1 MSQRNVCI
9 PMLKDSNSLTVL
21 VMIGSNLQR
30 CKRGRIRGDNHSEHL
45 VNVHGRV
52 SIPVILKWHHVL
64 YSMAHR
70 V

>member
-30 CKRGRIRGDNHSEHL
+30 YKRGKIRGDDHSEHL
-45 VNVHGRV
+45 QQ
-52 SIPVILKWHHVL
+52 
-64 YSMAHR
+64 YC
-70 V
+70 